1 MTLETIEHETG
12 PDPRA
17 SIIILHGLGADGNDF
32 VPVAHELDL
41 SAIGPVRFVF
51 PHGPTRPVTING
63 GHVMRAWYDI
73 FGLGSSLQRED
84 DAGLRESQALVEALI
99 AKEKSRGVASARI
112 VLAGFSQGCAMTLMT
127 GLRHAERLAGLVGL
141 SGYLPLAAKLEAERH
156 AANTSTP
163 IFLCHGTQDPVIP
176 IARARQS
183 RDVLVA
189 TGHAVEWHEYAMP
202 HSVCAAEIVDLNRW
216 LLKVLA

>member
-1 MTLETIEHETG
+1 
-12 PDPRA
+12 
-17 SIIILHGLGADGNDF
+17 
-32 VPVAHELDL
+32 
-41 SAIGPVRFVF
+41 
-51 PHGPTRPVTING
+51 
-63 GHVMRAWYDI
+63 
-73 FGLGSSLQRED
+73 
-84 DAGLRESQALVEALI
+84 
-99 AKEKSRGVASARI
+99 
-112 VLAGFSQGCAMTLMT
+112 MTLMT

-156 AANTSTP
+156 AANTATP

-183 RDVLVA
+183 RDVLVSS
-189 TGHAVEWHEYAMP
+189 GHAVEWHEYAMP